1 MFIFHINIDP
11 AEVDVNV
18 HPRKLAVKFLETQK
32 VYRDILQAV
41 EQALEGEISRGLG
54 GQGEKMPGEQTAGE
68 QGAMEFAG
76 TQEKRTEGLE
86 IQTVDANIIGQIA
99 NSYILIFDEEGL
111 AIVDQHAAHERI
123 MYEKF
128 KAQMEKKAL
137 ESQPLLAPISFEL
150 SALEA
155 VFMER
160 ALDALTKIGFE
171 FEQWSGN
178 TLVIN
183 SCPPALQKENLEKI
197 FRDFWMM

>member
-1 MFIFHINIDP
+1 MFILHINIDP

-86 IQTVDANIIGQIA
+86 IKLSMQI
-99 NSYILIFDEEGL
+99 
-111 AIVDQHAAHERI
+111 
-123 MYEKF
+123 
-128 KAQMEKKAL
+128 
-137 ESQPLLAPISFEL
+137 
-150 SALEA
+150 
-155 VFMER
+155 
-160 ALDALTKIGFE
+160 
-171 FEQWSGN
+171 
-178 TLVIN
+178 
-183 SCPPALQKENLEKI
+183 
-197 FRDFWMM
+197 